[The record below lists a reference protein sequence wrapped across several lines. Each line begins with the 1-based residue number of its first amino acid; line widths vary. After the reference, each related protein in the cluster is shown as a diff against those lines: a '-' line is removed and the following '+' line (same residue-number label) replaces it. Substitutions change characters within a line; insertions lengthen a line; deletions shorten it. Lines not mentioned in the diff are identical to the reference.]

1 MSTQISLTLPD
12 EVYRRAEHLAKLVSR
27 DVTDVLVEAIS
38 LSLAPVGIASDATK
52 DSLPPV
58 ASLSDEEVM
67 ALSELQMEP
76 EQDRYLSE
84 LLDKQQA
91 GILTEAERRQ
101 LWGLMQVYQEKL
113 LLKAQAL
120 REAVE
125 RGLRASLEA

>member
-1 MSTQISLTLPD
+1 
-12 EVYRRAEHLAKLVSR
+12 
-27 DVTDVLVEAIS
+27 
-38 LSLAPVGIASDATK
+38 
-52 DSLPPV
+52 
-58 ASLSDEEVM
+58 M

-76 EQDRYLSE
+76 EQDLYLSE

-91 GILTEAERRQ
+91 GILTEAERPQ

>member
-27 DVTDVLVEAIS
+27 EVTDVLVEAIS
-38 LSLAPVGIASDATK
+38 LSLAPIGIASDAT
-52 DSLPPV
+52 SLPLEAI
-58 ASLSDEEVM
+58 ASLSDAQVI
-67 ALSELQMEP
+67 ALTELQMEP
-76 EQDRYLSE
+76 EQDRWLSE

-91 GILTEAERRQ
+91 GILTEAERPQ
-101 LWGLMQVYQEKL
+101 LWELMRVYQEKL

-125 RGLRASLEA
+125 RGLREPLEA